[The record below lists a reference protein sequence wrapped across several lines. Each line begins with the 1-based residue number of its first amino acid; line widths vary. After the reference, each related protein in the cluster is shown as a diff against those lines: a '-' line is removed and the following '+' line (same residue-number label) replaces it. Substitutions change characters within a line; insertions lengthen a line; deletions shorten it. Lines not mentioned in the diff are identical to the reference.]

1 LKLQLFKK
9 LYKWVISLST
19 RKNSYYSISLLSF
32 SESFFF
38 PIPPDILLVPCCLIN
53 RRKSFY
59 YAFLCSISS
68 VFGGVIGYYIGKV
81 LWWNIPGSEYSSL
94 ANLFFDFVP
103 GLTIESFNNIKTLY
117 DDWDFWIVFTAGFTP
132 IPFKLI
138 TISSG
143 TFNINFFMFIIASIV
158 SRSARFFLL
167 ATLLWIFGNK
177 IRSYI
182 ERYFNILA
190 ILFTLFLIGGFVII
204 KFII

>member
-1 LKLQLFKK
+1 M
-9 LYKWVISLST
+9 
-19 RKNSYYSISLLSF
+19 
-32 SESFFF
+32 
-38 PIPPDILLVPCCLIN
+38 
-53 RRKSFY
+53 
-59 YAFLCSISS
+59 
-68 VFGGVIGYYIGKV
+68 
-81 LWWNIPGSEYSSL
+81 LWWDVPGIEYSSL

-103 GLTIESFNNIKTLY
+103 GLTVDSFNNIKSLY

-167 ATLLWIFGNK
+167 GTLIWVFGEK

-190 ILFTLFLIGGFVII
+190 ILFTIFLIGGFVII
-204 KFII
+204 KFIL

>member
-1 LKLQLFKK
+1 M
-9 LYKWVISLST
+9 
-19 RKNSYYSISLLSF
+19 
-32 SESFFF
+32 
-38 PIPPDILLVPCCLIN
+38 
-53 RRKSFY
+53 
-59 YAFLCSISS
+59 
-68 VFGGVIGYYIGKV
+68 
-81 LWWNIPGSEYSSL
+81 LWWDVPGIEYSSL

-103 GLTIESFNNIKTLY
+103 GLTFDSFNNIKSLY

-167 ATLLWIFGNK
+167 ATLIWVFGEK
-177 IRSYI
+177 IRLYI
-182 ERYFNILA
+182 EKYFNILA

-204 KFII
+204 KVIL

>member
-1 LKLQLFKK
+1 LQIFKK
-9 LYKWVISLST
+9 LYKWVLSFST

-38 PIPPDILLVPCCLIN
+38 PIPPDILLIPCCLIN
-53 RRKSFY
+53 RRKAFY
-59 YAFLCSISS
+59 YAALCSISS

-81 LWWNIPGSEYSSL
+81 LWWNVPGIEYSSL

-143 TFNINFFMFIIASIV
+143 TFNINFFMFIVASIV

-167 ATLLWIFGNK
+167 ATLLWIFGEK
-177 IRSYI
+177 IRLYI

>member
-1 LKLQLFKK
+1 LQFFKK
-9 LYKWVISLST
+9 IYKWVLSLST

-38 PIPPDILLVPCCLIN
+38 PIPPDVLLIPCCLIN

-68 VFGGVIGYYIGKV
+68 VFGGIIGYYIGKM
-81 LWWNIPGSEYSSL
+81 LWWDVPGIEYSSL

-103 GLTIESFNNIKTLY
+103 GLTVDSFNNIKSLY

-167 ATLLWIFGNK
+167 ATLIWIFGEK
-177 IRSYI
+177 IRLYI
-182 ERYFNILA
+182 EKYFNILA
-190 ILFTLFLIGGFVII
+190 FLFTLFLIGGFVII
-204 KFII
+204 KFIL